1 VHKVLLLLPVPI
13 GSFSEYPFNFS
24 FWFTFYDVRWWFQE
38 IGAMLVSFMIRHEKR
53 GIEDIVYLPMGR
65 Q

>member
-13 GSFSEYPFNFS
+13 GSFSEYPFNFL
-24 FWFTFYDVRWWFQE
+24 FWLTFYDVGWWFQK
-38 IGAMLVSFMIRHEKR
+38 IGAVLLGFTIRCEK
-53 GIEDIVYLPMGR
+53 GGMENIVYLPMGR